1 MKPRSLPLVV
11 VAVAILLVA
20 LAGCS
25 GPPDTS
31 PSNPV
36 GRPAGLIGTS
46 WRVGSVGGRL
56 PVAGAVPTATFSAD
70 RVAGSGGCNSYS
82 GRYLYDPTSG
92 EIQMRDLA
100 MTSVACVEGPRN
112 DFETVFFQALGQ
124 ANLVSV
130 DSQGR
135 TALSG
140 PGGLIVLEVD
150 PQRAVE
156 G

>member
-1 MKPRSLPLVV
+1 
-11 VAVAILLVA
+11 
-20 LAGCS
+20 
-25 GPPDTS
+25 
-31 PSNPV
+31 
-36 GRPAGLIGTS
+36 
-46 WRVGSVGGRL
+46 
-56 PVAGAVPTATFSAD
+56 
-70 RVAGSGGCNSYS
+70 
-82 GRYLYDPTSG
+82 
-92 EIQMRDLA
+92 MRDLA